1 MTSLPIIGRE
11 LRVSSRKRAT
21 HLSRLIVGCG
31 AALVLVWLLLNSGAA
46 LPPQRLGISLFSSLS
61 NLAFIACLLPGVLL
75 LISAVNALF
84 FLVTAWIRLR
94 HDFRE
99 LATQHAL
106 DASGVS
112 PSPKA
117 DETRPPSVGGAH
129 GVRA

>member
-1 MTSLPIIGRE
+1 MRRIARYP
-11 LRVSSRKRAT
+11 
-21 HLSRLIVGCG
+21 
-31 AALVLVWLLLNSGAA
+31 AAVA
-46 LPPQRLGISLFSSLS
+46 
-61 NLAFIACLLPGVLL
+61 GVLL

-106 DASGVS
+106 DASGAS

-117 DETRPPSVGGAH
+117 DEASLPSVAAAH